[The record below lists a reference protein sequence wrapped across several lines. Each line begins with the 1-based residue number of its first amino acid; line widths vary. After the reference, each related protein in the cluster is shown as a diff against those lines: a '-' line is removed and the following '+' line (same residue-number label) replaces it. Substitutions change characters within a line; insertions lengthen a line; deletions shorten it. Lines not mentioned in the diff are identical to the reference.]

1 MPKKP
6 TPNAASAASAEPQVS
21 AAAGTAAKSP
31 AATREHGG
39 QTGHHARLSLQPSLD
54 LAFALSALRF
64 FEALEG
70 DQSAEVDK
78 WEIELRGGRFQGDL
92 EGWKEWV
99 EDTAHG
105 FEVEQLDAIGDMV
118 RALEVFIRQRKCRT
132 VGDLVAKVQ
141 LNAFWMKD
149 IVKSSSTDYA
159 EEACM
164 LVRSI
169 LPLVEAL
176 DDGNGEGA

>member
-1 MPKKP
+1 MPKKS
-6 TPNAASAASAEPQVS
+6 TPNAASAASTEPQVS
-21 AAAGTAAKSP
+21 FAAGAAATLP
-31 AATREHGG
+31 AATREHGAELP
-39 QTGHHARLSLQPSLD
+39 HHARLSLQPSPD

-78 WEIELRGGRFQGDL
+78 WEIELREGRFQGDL

-99 EDTAHG
+99 EGTAHG

-118 RALEVFIRQRKCRT
+118 RALELFIRQRKCRT
-132 VGDLVAKVQ
+132 VGDLVTKVR
-141 LNAFWMKD
+141 LNSFWMKD
-149 IVKSSSTDYA
+149 VVENSSTDYA

-176 DDGNGEGA
+176 DAGEGQGA